1 MFFNRLFLKISQIS
15 QEGICVVVFFN
26 EVAGPQ
32 NYNVNKKRLL
42 RNLLNFQEHLVLLNI
57 CSGCF

>member
-32 NYNVNKKRLL
+32 NCNFIKKRLL
-42 RNLLNFQEHLVLLNI
+42 
-57 CSGCF
+57 